1 VVAVNLAPEEA
12 ARLLGTAE
20 RLRGQVARGGARES
34 RAFIGW
40 GVFALVMLPEFD
52 VLDGAIWGPVL
63 TLVALAGWLI
73 TSRYYRERLGRVRL
87 HARGRLGRVWLAW
100 GVWYGG
106 LVVMAELLHTRVG
119 FIWTIAAVCA
129 ALPLLLF
136 GARLAR
142 QGR

>member
-1 VVAVNLAPEEA
+1 MAVDPTPEEA
-12 ARLLGTAE
+12 ARLLGTADM
-20 RLRGQVARGGARES
+20 LRGQVARSGARES

-40 GVFALVMLPEFD
+40 GVFALMMLPEFG
-52 VLDGAIWGPVL
+52 VVDGAIWGPVL
-63 TLVALAGWLI
+63 TLAALAGWLI
-73 TSRYYRERLGRVRL
+73 TSRYYRERFGRVRL
-87 HARGRLGRVWLAW
+87 NARGRLGRVWLAW
-100 GVWYGG
+100 GIWYGG
-106 LVVMAELLHTRVG
+106 LVLMAELLHSHVG

>member
-1 VVAVNLAPEEA
+1 MAVNPTPEEA
-12 ARLLGTAE
+12 ARLLGTADM
-20 RLRGQVARGGARES
+20 LRGQVARGGAHES
-34 RAFIGW
+34 WAFIGW

-52 VLDGAIWGPVL
+52 VVNGAIWGPVL
-63 TLVALAGWLI
+63 TLAALAGWLI
-73 TSRYYRERLGRVRL
+73 TSRYYHERLGRVRL
-87 HARGRLGRVWLAW
+87 HARGRLGLVWLAW
-100 GVWYGG
+100 GIWYGG
-106 LVVMAELLHTRVG
+106 LVVMAELLHSRVG

>member
-1 VVAVNLAPEEA
+1 MNPTPEEA
-12 ARLLGTAE
+12 ARLLDTADM
-20 RLRGQVARGGARES
+20 LRGQVARGGARES

-40 GVFALVMLPEFD
+40 GLFALVMLPEFD
-52 VLDGAIWGPVL
+52 VVDGAIWGPVL
-63 TLVALAGWLI
+63 TLAALAGWLI
-73 TSRYYRERLGRVRL
+73 TSRYYHERLGRVRL

-100 GVWYGG
+100 GIWYGG
-106 LVVMAELLHTRVG
+106 LVVMAELLHARVG